1 MSEARTYHPPR
12 TLAPWGDI
20 VPDAGPMTVEK
31 LLALPDDGWR
41 YEVVEGMLIRV
52 AGSGLR
58 ATTVARRLGAR
69 LGDFVDDHGLG
80 FVSTADGVYRFPGAE
95 TGLLPDVGFI
105 YASRRALIVD
115 VDKPI
120 PFAPDLAVEVASP
133 SQSQGD
139 MDAKARQ
146 YLDGG
151 TALVW
156 IVWPLRQQVDVWHP
170 RDDAPT
176 TLSAADRLDGE
187 QVVPGFSYPIAPLL
201 VV

>member
-1 MSEARTYHPPR
+1 MSEARTYHPLG

-31 LLALPDDGWR
+31 LFALPDDGWR

-69 LGDFVDDHGLG
+69 LDDFVDDHGLG

-115 VDKPI
+115 VDTPI
-120 PFAPDLAVEVASP
+120 PFAPDLAVDVASP

-156 IVWPLRQQVDVWHP
+156 IVWPLRQEVDVWHP
-170 RDDAPT
+170 HDNTPR

-187 QVVPGFSYPIAPLL
+187 QVVPGFSHPIAPLP
-201 VV
+201 VI